1 MPKILNALSLVFKF
15 AAYPFDFLHLAMQV
29 IGLLLA
35 CPFAWVHDTLH
46 KVHIKLYYKS
56 LLLSKKPEE

>member
-1 MPKILNALSLVFKF
+1 MPRLLNALSLTFKY
-15 AAYPFDFLHLAMQV
+15 AAYPFDFLHLAMQA

-35 CPFAWVHDTLH
+35 YPFAWVHDRLH